1 MIHGPRTV
9 SYAGWMGNL
18 PSTEKN
24 VFNTRLALCIHMY
37 HPCADVLPWQVGSAV
52 WLILTSLVHAWHSIK
67 RSSGLH
73 LKPGLY
79 STLQVWAWGWS
90 WTWYTHLEAV
100 NRDRI
105 GTARAVSLIKC
116 SVSII
121 CLILEHIKLK
131 LNF

>member
-52 WLILTSLVHAWHSIK
+52 WLIFSCACLA
-67 RSSGLH
+67 
-73 LKPGLY
+73 LY
-79 STLQVWAWGWS
+79 KKEF
-90 WTWYTHLEAV
+90 WTTLEAW
-100 NRDRI
+100 
-105 GTARAVSLIKC
+105 T
-116 SVSII
+116 
-121 CLILEHIKLK
+121 ILYLAGLGMGLELDMIYTPGSS
-131 LNF
+131 